1 MAEPL
6 LTVEGLKTHFRAS
19 ARAPVIRA
27 VDGVDLT
34 VAAGEVLG
42 LVGESGCGKTTTGK
56 SLCRLIEPTDGRI
69 VFEGQDITHLDRRAM
84 MPLRRRIQFVFQD
97 PFASLN
103 PRLRVG
109 AILAAPFE
117 IHGLAKGQ
125 ELLDR
130 VAGLLRLVG
139 LSPDAARRYPHEFS
153 GGQRQRIG
161 IARALALEPRLLI
174 GDEPVAALDVSVQAQ
189 IINLL
194 ERLRREQGLTYILI
208 SHNLAV
214 VSHIC
219 DRVAVMYLGRIVE
232 SGTRDSIFFD
242 AKHPYTQALLDAV
255 PQPRPGGGRRRP
267 EHVGGDPPSP
277 AQPPSGCH
285 FHPRCPRAMPRC
297 RQEAPVLRDL
307 GGGHHV
313 SCHLYPP

>member
-6 LTVEGLKTHFRAS
+6 LAVEGLETHFRSS
-19 ARAPVIRA
+19 ARGPLIRA

-34 VAAGEVLG
+34 LAAGEVLG

-56 SLCRLIEPTDGRI
+56 TVCRLIEPAAGRI
-69 VFEGQDITHLDRRAM
+69 RFEGQDITHLGRREM
-84 MPLRRRIQFVFQD
+84 LPLRRRIQFVFQD

-117 IHGLAKGQ
+117 IHKIAKGT
-125 ELLDR
+125 ELEDR
-130 VAGLLRLVG
+130 VAALLRLVG

-194 ERLRREQGLTYILI
+194 DRLRREQGLTYILI

-214 VSHIC
+214 VNHIC

-232 SGTRDSIFFD
+232 EGTRESIFFD
-242 AKHPYTQALLDAV
+242 AKHPYTQALLDAA
-255 PQPRPGGGRRRP
+255 PEPRPGARRRP
-267 EHVGGDPPSP
+267 EPIGGDPPSP
-277 AQPPSGCH
+277 AKPPSGCH
-285 FHPRCPRAMPRC
+285 FHPRCRHAMPRC
-297 RQEAPVLRDL
+297 RQEAPVLRDR
-307 GGGHHV
+307 GGGHRV
-313 SCHLYPP
+313 ACHLHPA